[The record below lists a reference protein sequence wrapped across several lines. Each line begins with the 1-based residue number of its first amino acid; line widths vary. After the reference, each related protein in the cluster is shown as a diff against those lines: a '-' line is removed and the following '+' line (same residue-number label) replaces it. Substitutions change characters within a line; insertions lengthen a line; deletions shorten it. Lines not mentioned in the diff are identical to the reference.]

1 MKFSKLAL
9 GIMFVVFFAASAS
22 VSFAKAKDHD
32 GEIIAYMQ
40 AIDNSEMSVSKVAKD
55 KKIDA
60 DVMKFADMMISQH
73 GDNLQQVTDLSS
85 KINIAADET
94 PAVKKFKENSDKDLA
109 QLSKLD
115 DTKFQKSYIKAMI
128 KGHTDVNNML
138 MHFEKEVQNADLKQ
152 YLVNTKTAVEEHLAD
167 AKKLK

>member
-1 MKFSKLAL
+1 MKFSKVAL
-9 GIMFVVFFAASAS
+9 GTMFVMLFAAYAN

-40 AIDNSEMSVSKVAKD
+40 AIDNHEINVSKVAKN
-55 KKIDA
+55 KKVDA
-60 DVMKFADMMISQH
+60 DVMQFADMMITQH
-73 GDNLQQVTDLSS
+73 SDNLQQVTDIST
-85 KINIAADET
+85 KDNIAADET
-94 PAVKKFKENSDKDLA
+94 PAVKKFKENGDKGLA
-109 QLSKLD
+109 TLSKLD
-115 DTKFQKSYIKAMI
+115 DAKFQKAYINAMI

-152 YLVNTKTAVEEHLAD
+152 YLVDTKKAVEDHLAH